1 MNNANVSQSKEK
13 DARVTIHY
21 ADYCQN
27 PKNCLYPHEGTVADA
42 EEFARIVAHDH
53 VFFDFRDN
61 YRNLDNFIGTSVL
74 AVDCDNDHSEQP
86 EEWISLRRMTEIFAS
101 VRFVAYTSRNHEKPK
116 GSKAARPRFH
126 MVFPIERITSADEY
140 KQLGEQLQR
149 YLPVFD
155 ENAMDAGR
163 FYFGN
168 PEAKVYFHDGDLSI
182 TDFLEEA
189 ALWNSTIGDSAKEPQ
204 PATTD
209 KPKKPLLSLEAI
221 NARSDFGDDTIPEG
235 SRNATL
241 STIAG
246 KLVKRY
252 GVTDTAL
259 DAFMKNADRCSPPLS
274 GKELD
279 AIWQSAK
286 KFYEKLSADESYIS
300 PEEYEKQLEQSKEP
314 RWEQPIP
321 FDEPNL
327 PEFPIDCLPDSVRGF
342 VTELSES
349 TQTPVDICASS
360 ALAILAL
367 CVQGKYRIQGKPDWI
382 EPLNLYVVGIA
393 EPSERKSAIISAVSR
408 PVCTYEAEEN
418 KRLAPLIEKSKMEL
432 RILQQKQKAME
443 QKAIKGEVKSDEL
456 LEIADEIASFEEK
469 KPLRLYVDD
478 ITTEKL
484 VSALS
489 DSGRTAVLS
498 SEGGLFDLLAGIYS
512 KNVNI
517 DVILKAWSGDSIRV
531 DRIGRASESI
541 PHPALTILLT
551 VQPKVIA
558 GMMANRNF
566 SGRGLTA
573 RFLYCMPKSHVG
585 NRRFNTKPICEEALH
600 RYEGIVTD
608 MLDEY
613 KPEPDLITLTDDARE
628 LLGGFAEALEPKLK
642 TDYADISQWAGKLT
656 GTVLRIAGILCRAQG
671 LRADDFLQEPD
682 PLIVDTDTM
691 QKAITIGSYY
701 MQHARAAYAL
711 MGADETT
718 ENSKYLLSMV
728 LRHEVTRFTRRDVM
742 RLCQRFKNT
751 AQVQPALDHLED
763 LGYIAAQEE
772 QISGRGRRAGCIYLV
787 NPLLVENDNTAEPAS
802 A

>member
-1 MNNANVSQSKEK
+1 MNERDPMKI
-13 DARVTIHY
+13 TIHY
-21 ADYCQN
+21 ADCCQN
-27 PKNCLYPHEGTVADA
+27 AKNCVYPHEGTAGNA

-61 YRNLDNFIGTSVL
+61 YRNLGNFIGTSVL
-74 AVDCDNDHSEQP
+74 AVDCDNDHSERP
-86 EEWISLRRMTEIFAS
+86 EEWISLRRMTEIFAG

-126 MVFPIERITSADEY
+126 MVFPIERIASADEY
-140 KQLGEQLQR
+140 KQLCEQLQR

-168 PEAKVYFHDGDLSI
+168 RESKVYFHDGDLNI

-189 ALWNSTIGDSAKEPQ
+189 ALWNSTGGYGVNEPQ
-204 PATTD
+204 PTTKD
-209 KPKKPLLSLEAI
+209 KPKQPQLSLETLS
-221 NARSDFGDDTIPEG
+221 ARMDFGDSTIPEG
-235 SRNATL
+235 SRNAAL
-241 STIAG
+241 SAIAA

-252 GVTDTAL
+252 GVTQKAHDEFL
-259 DAFMKNADRCSPPLS
+259 QNAARCKPPL
-274 GKELD
+274 KENELKS
-279 AIWQSAK
+279 IWQSAN
-286 KFYEKLSADESYIS
+286 KFYEKLCADENYIP
-300 PEEYEKQLEQSKEP
+300 PEEYEKQLGESKEP
-314 RWEQPIP
+314 KWEQPIP

-393 EPSERKSAIISAVSR
+393 EPSERKSAIISAVSK
-408 PVCTYEAEEN
+408 PVCAYEAEEN

-456 LEIADEIASFEEK
+456 LEIADEIASFEEE

-489 DSGRTAVLS
+489 DNGRTAVLS
-498 SEGGLFDLLAGIYS
+498 SEGGLFDMLAGIYT

-541 PHPALTILLT
+541 SHPALTILLT

-573 RFLYCMPKSHVG
+573 RFLYCMPRSHVG
-585 NRRFNTKPICEEALH
+585 NRRFFSRPISEGARI
-600 RYEGIVTD
+600 RYESIVTD

-613 KPEPDLITLTDDARE
+613 KPEPELITLSDDARE
-628 LLGGFAEALEPKLK
+628 LLGDFAEALEPKLK

-671 LRADDFLQEPD
+671 LRADDFLQDPD
-682 PLIVDTDTM
+682 PLIVDADTM
-691 QKAITIGSYY
+691 RKAITIGSYY
-701 MQHARAAYAL
+701 TQHARAAYAL

-718 ENSKYLLSMV
+718 ENAKYLLSMV
-728 LRHEVTRFTRRDVM
+728 LKHELTKFTRRDVM

-772 QISGRGRRAGCIYLV
+772 QVTGRGRRAGCIYLV
-787 NPLLVENDNTAEPAS
+787 NPLLYENDDISEPVS

>member
-1 MNNANVSQSKEK
+1 MSDQNSMNIM
-13 DARVTIHY
+13 IHY
-21 ADYCQN
+21 ADCCQN
-27 PKNCLYPHEGTVADA
+27 AKNCIYPHEATAGNA

-61 YRNLDNFIGTSVL
+61 YRNLGNFIGTSVL
-74 AVDCDNDHSEQP
+74 AADCDNDHSERP

-101 VRFVAYTSRNHEKPK
+101 VRFIAYTSRNHMKQK

-126 MVFPIERITSADEY
+126 MVFPIGRTTSADEY

-149 YLPVFD
+149 CLPVFD

-189 ALWNSTIGDSAKEPQ
+189 SLWKDNTIPV
-204 PATTD
+204 ATAD
-209 KPKKPLLSLEAI
+209 KNKSNPDKKPTLLAEALS
-221 NARSDFGDDTIPEG
+221 ARMDFGDDTIPEG
-235 SRNATL
+235 SRNAAL
-241 STIAG
+241 SVIAAR
-246 KLVKRY
+246 LVKRY

-259 DAFMKNADRCSPPLS
+259 DEFMKNADRCSPPLS

-279 AIWQSAK
+279 TIWKSAK
-286 KFYEKLSADESYIS
+286 KFYEKLSADGSYIP
-300 PEEYEKQLEQSKEP
+300 PEEYEKQLEQRKEP
-314 RWEQPIP
+314 KWEQPIP
-321 FDEPNL
+321 FNEPNL
-327 PEFPIDCLPDSVRGF
+327 PTFPIDCLPDTVRDF
-342 VTELSES
+342 VIGLSES
-349 TQTPVDICASS
+349 TQTPIDICAASV
-360 ALAILAL
+360 LAILAL

-393 EPSERKSAIISAVSR
+393 EPSERKSAIISAVSK
-408 PVCTYEAEEN
+408 PVCAYEAEEN

-432 RILQQKQKAME
+432 RILQQKQKALE
-443 QKAIKGEVKSDEL
+443 AKAVKGNADSDEL
-456 LEIADEIASFEEK
+456 LQIADEVAAFEEK

-489 DSGRTAVLS
+489 DNGRTAVLS
-498 SEGGLFDLLAGIYS
+498 SEGGLFDMLAGIYT

-573 RFLYCMPKSHVG
+573 RFLYCMPRSHVG
-585 NRRFNTKPICEEALH
+585 KRRFHTKPISEEALR
-600 RYEGIVTD
+600 RYEGIVCD

-613 KPEPDLITLTDDARE
+613 KPQPELITLSDDARE
-628 LLGGFAEALEPKLK
+628 LLGDFADALEPKLK
-642 TDYADISQWAGKLT
+642 TDYADIAQWAGKLT

-671 LRADDFLQEPD
+671 LRADDFLQDPD
-682 PLIVDTDTM
+682 PLIVDADTM

-701 MQHARAAYAL
+701 TRHARAAYAL

-728 LRHEVTRFTRRDVM
+728 LRHELVRFTRRDVM

-763 LGYIAAQEE
+763 RGYISAQEDM
-772 QISGRGRRAGCIYLV
+772 ITGRGRPSARTYLV
-787 NPLLVENDNTAEPAS
+787 NPLLYEDDNSAEPAS

>member
-1 MNNANVSQSKEK
+1 MSDQNSMNIM
-13 DARVTIHY
+13 IHY
-21 ADYCQN
+21 ADCCQN
-27 PKNCLYPHEGTVADA
+27 AKNCIYPHEATAGNA
-42 EEFARIVAHDH
+42 EEFARIIAHDH

-61 YRNLDNFIGTSVL
+61 YRNLGNFTGTSVL
-74 AVDCDNDHSEQP
+74 AVDCDNDHSERP
-86 EEWISLRRMTEIFAS
+86 EEWISLRRMTEIFAN
-101 VRFVAYTSRNHEKPK
+101 VRFVAYTSRNHMKQK

-126 MVFPIERITSADEY
+126 MVFPIGRITSAGEY

-149 YLPVFD
+149 CLPVFD

-163 FYFGN
+163 FFFGN
-168 PEAKVYFHDGDLSI
+168 QEAKVYFHDGDLSI

-189 ALWNSTIGDSAKEPQ
+189 ALWNSTSGYGAKEPL
-204 PATTD
+204 PTTTD
-209 KPKKPLLSLEAI
+209 KPKQPLLSLEAI

-241 STIAG
+241 SAIAG

-259 DAFMKNADRCSPPLS
+259 DKFMKNADRCSPPLN

-279 AIWQSAK
+279 TIWQSAK
-286 KFYEKLSADESYIS
+286 KFYEKLSADENYLP
-300 PEEYEKQLEQSKEP
+300 PEEYEKQLSDSKEP
-314 RWEQPIP
+314 KWEQPTP

-327 PEFPIDCLPDSVRGF
+327 PTFPIDCLPDMVRDF
-342 VTELSES
+342 VIGLRES
-349 TQTPVDICASS
+349 TQTPIDICA
-360 ALAILAL
+360 AAVLAILAL

-382 EPLNLYVVGIA
+382 EALNLYVVGIA
-393 EPSERKSAIISAVSR
+393 EPSERKSAIISAVSK
-408 PVCTYEAEEN
+408 PVCAYEAEEN

-432 RILQQKQKAME
+432 RILQQKQKALE
-443 QKAIKGEVKSDEL
+443 AKAVKGNADSDEL
-456 LEIADEIASFEEK
+456 LQIADEIASFEEK

-489 DSGRTAVLS
+489 DNGRTAVLS
-498 SEGGLFDLLAGIYS
+498 SEGGLFDMLAGIYT

-573 RFLYCMPKSHVG
+573 RFLYCMPRSHVG
-585 NRRFNTKPICEEALH
+585 KRRFHTKPICEEALR
-600 RYEGIVTD
+600 RYEGIVFD

-613 KPEPDLITLTDDARE
+613 KPQPELITLSDDARE
-628 LLGGFAEALEPKLK
+628 LLGDFADALEPKLK
-642 TDYADISQWAGKLT
+642 TDYADIAQWAGKLT
-656 GTVLRIAGILCRAQG
+656 GTVLRIAGILSRAQG
-671 LRADDFLQEPD
+671 LRADDFLTDPEP
-682 PLIVDTDTM
+682 LKVDADTM
-691 QKAITIGSYY
+691 QRAINIGSYFT
-701 MQHARAAYAL
+701 QHARAAYAL

-718 ENSKYLLSMV
+718 ENAKYALSMI
-728 LRHEVTRFTRRDVM
+728 LKRRLTEFTRRDVM
-742 RLCQRFKNT
+742 RMCQRFKNA
-751 AQVQPALDHLED
+751 AQVQSALDHLED
-763 LGYIAAQEE
+763 RGYIAAQEE
-772 QISGRGRRAGCIYLV
+772 QVCGRGRRAGCIYLV
-787 NPLLVENDNTAEPAS
+787 NPLLYEEDETSALVFPSLGSAS
-802 A
+802 